1 MITFIFFVLIFGGLT
16 IFTVKQ
22 YDDYILNESKKQ

>member
-16 IFTVKQ
+16 IFSVKQ
-22 YDDYILNESKKQ
+22 YDDYILEIK

>member
-16 IFTVKQ
+16 IYSVKQ
-22 YDDYILNESKKQ
+22 YDDYILEIK